1 MTLYRKVLLGTGLV
15 LVLAAGGGLLLP
27 RSVHVERTTAIRAP
41 RPAVFAILNS
51 FARFNEWSPW
61 APLDPNAKYSYDGPA
76 TGVGARMTWVGDPA
90 TLGSGA
96 QAITESRPPE
106 IVKTAIDFGTQ
117 GRAALTFTLTETA
130 GGTTVTWAFDTDLGM
145 NPVSRYVGLAIDT
158 MVGNDFERGLARLK
172 VLAEK

>member
-1 MTLYRKVLLGTGLV
+1 
-15 LVLAAGGGLLLP
+15 
-27 RSVHVERTTAIRAP
+27 
-41 RPAVFAILNS
+41 
-51 FARFNEWSPW
+51 
-61 APLDPNAKYSYDGPA
+61 
-76 TGVGARMTWVGDPA
+76 MTWVGDPA